1 MPPLITL
8 RAILLNC
15 FLLVIPMSLAN
26 AQQELPELD
35 VSGRPWGEDIVG
47 PYHQPRWS
55 ARGRFSADTD
65 VYVLPPYSLSL
76 DLDYHG
82 TFPRHGGKSD
92 HVFVQELEMGLPHR
106 FQIAWEFYQE
116 VTNGHRQ
123 LQQTL
128 IEARYAFADWGKIPL
143 NPTFLGEYKW
153 GLGKNFSD
161 TGDTS
166 DEGGESQGP
175 RGVSD
180 SYELRLLLGQEI
192 GKLIEFAGNIFFEQ
206 AANGTREREMGFSTA
221 WSYALRGEALKVGVE
236 TSYSNE
242 SEHGARSKAKNIF
255 ELGLSFTVKP
265 SPHTRIDLAPLFGV
279 TNKSPA
285 AEVFMIFAIDFGTG
299 AAGESEGPVSA
310 RFR

>member
-1 MPPLITL
+1 MPPFFTPRTL
-8 RAILLNC
+8 FLNC
-15 FLLVIPMSLAN
+15 LLLFIAAN
-26 AQQELPELD
+26 PVSSQQELPELA
-35 VSGRPWGEDIVG
+35 VSGRPSGEDIVG
-47 PYHQPRWS
+47 PYHQPHRS

-65 VYVLPPYSLSL
+65 VYVLPPYSLFL

-82 TFPRHGGKSD
+82 TFPRHRGKPD
-92 HVFVQELEMGLPHR
+92 HVFVRELEIGLPYR

-116 VTNGHRQ
+116 LINGHRQ

-161 TGDTS
+161 TG
-166 DEGGESQGP
+166 EQGGESQGP
-175 RGVSD
+175 RRVSD

-206 AANGTREREMGFSTA
+206 TVNGTREREMGFSTA

-255 ELGLSFTVKP
+255 EIGPSFTVKP
-265 SPHTRIDLAPLFGV
+265 SPHTRVDLAPLFGA

-285 AEVFMIFAIDFGTG
+285 AEVFMIFSIDFGTG
-299 AAGESEGPVSA
+299 AADEPEGPVSA

>member
-1 MPPLITL
+1 MPPFFTP
-8 RAILLNC
+8 RALFLNC
-15 FLLVIPMSLAN
+15 LLLFIAAN
-26 AQQELPELD
+26 PVSSQQELPELA

-65 VYVLPPYSLSL
+65 VYVLPPYSLFL
-76 DLDYHG
+76 DLDYHA
-82 TFPRHGGKSD
+82 TFPRHRGKPD
-92 HVFVQELEMGLPHR
+92 HVFVQELEIGLPYR

-116 VTNGHRQ
+116 LITGHRQ

-161 TGDTS
+161 TGDTGEQ
-166 DEGGESQGP
+166 EGENQEK
-175 RGVSD
+175 RRVSD

-192 GKLIEFAGNIFFEQ
+192 GKLIEFAANFFFEQ
-206 AANGTREREMGFSTA
+206 AVNGTREREMGFSTA
-221 WSYALRGEALKVGVE
+221 WSYALRGEALKVGLE

-242 SEHGARSKAKNIF
+242 SEHGARNKAKNIF
-255 ELGLSFTVKP
+255 EIGPSFTVKP
-265 SPHTRIDLAPLFGV
+265 SPHTRVDLAPLFGA

-285 AEVFMIFAIDFGTG
+285 AEVFMIFSIDFGTG
-299 AAGESEGPVSA
+299 AAGETEGPVSA